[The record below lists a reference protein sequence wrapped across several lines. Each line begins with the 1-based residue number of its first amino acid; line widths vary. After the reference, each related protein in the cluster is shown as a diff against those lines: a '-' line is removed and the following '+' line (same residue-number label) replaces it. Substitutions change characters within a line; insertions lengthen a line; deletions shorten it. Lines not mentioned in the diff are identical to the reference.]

1 MASLG
6 NITRPYFER
15 MTKAG
20 PRVEPIK
27 QSREAGRSGRER
39 SEINTDD
46 ARGGIVL
53 LAQHSNGD
61 TSIHLGNYE

>member
-1 MASLG
+1 MTSLG
-6 NITRPYFER
+6 NIR

-20 PRVEPIK
+20 PKAEPITTE
-27 QSREAGRSGRER
+27 QGGRRKAPMKSGRER
-39 SEINTDD
+39 SEIKTDD
-46 ARGGIVL
+46 ASGGIVL